1 MGCCGCI
8 ILSIIINFADMKLSL
23 SDKKTGGVLLLTSCE
38 PQLDR
43 HYYLRDKDNK
53 YFTIA
58 WNTGIQQTVTID
70 GEEYD
75 FMPETILPLMF
86 NQSFSFGRAEDI
98 VAWQFNREFYC
109 IIDHDAE
116 VSCVGFLFAG
126 ADQVFINT
134 DEQVQVKLRLLL
146 HIFIEELNTRDNI
159 QNDMLLMLLKR
170 LIIVITKLAKSSS
183 VPNQNK
189 TDDKLDIFRQFNL
202 LVEANFTREHSV
214 QYYADRLHKSPKTL
228 ANIFLLYNEKTPIQ
242 MIHTRIMIEAKRLLY
257 YTSKSAKQITY
268 ELGFE
273 DPAYFTNF
281 FKRNTSQSP
290 VEFRKSKQIGV
301 AGK

>member
-1 MGCCGCI
+1 
-8 ILSIIINFADMKLSL
+8 MKLSL
-23 SDKKTGGVLLLTSCE
+23 SDKKTGGELLLFSSE

-43 HYYLRDKDNK
+43 HYYLRDKDNR

-70 GEEYD
+70 GGEYD
-75 FMPETILPLMF
+75 FMPGTILPLMF

-134 DEQVQVKLRLLL
+134 DEQDQVRLRLLL
-146 HIFIEELNTRDNI
+146 HIFIEELKTRDNI
-159 QNDMLLMLLKR
+159 QNDLLLLLLKR
-170 LIIVITKLAKSSS
+170 LIIVITKLAKSGS
-183 VPNQNK
+183 VPDQNK
-189 TDDKLDIFRQFNL
+189 TNDKLDIFRQFNL
-202 LVEANFTREHSV
+202 LVEANFNREHSV

-257 YTSKSAKQITY
+257 YTSKSIKQITY

-281 FKRNTSQSP
+281 FKRNTAQSP

>member
-1 MGCCGCI
+1 
-8 ILSIIINFADMKLSL
+8 MKLTL
-23 SDKKTGGVLLLTSCE
+23 TDKKTGGEMLLISGE

-43 HYYLRDKDNK
+43 FYYVRDKDNK

-75 FMPETILPLMF
+75 FMPGTILPLMF

-134 DEQVQVKLRLLL
+134 DEQDQVKLKLLL
-146 HIFIEELNTRDNI
+146 RIFIEELNTHDNI
-159 QNDMLLMLLKR
+159 QNDMLVMLLKR

-189 TDDKLDIFRQFNL
+189 TDDKLDIFRRFNL

-214 QYYADRLHKSPKTL
+214 QYYADHLHKSPKTL
-228 ANIFLLYNEKTPIQ
+228 ANIFLIYNERTPIQ
-242 MIHTRIMIEAKRLLY
+242 MIHTRIIIEAKRLLY
-257 YTSKSAKQITY
+257 YTGKSIKQITY

>member
-1 MGCCGCI
+1 
-8 ILSIIINFADMKLSL
+8 MKLSL
-23 SDKKTGGVLLLTSCE
+23 SDKKTGGELLLFSSE

-70 GEEYD
+70 GGEYD
-75 FMPETILPLMF
+75 FMPGTILPLMF

-134 DEQVQVKLRLLL
+134 DEQDQARLRLLL
-146 HIFIEELNTRDNI
+146 HIFIEELKTRDNI
-159 QNDMLLMLLKR
+159 QNDLLLLLLKR
-170 LIIVITKLAKSSS
+170 LIIVITKLAKSSA
-183 VPNQNK
+183 VPDQNK
-189 TDDKLDIFRQFNL
+189 TNDKLDIFRQFNL
-202 LVEANFTREHSV
+202 LVEANFNREHSV

-228 ANIFLLYNEKTPIQ
+228 ANIFLIYNEKTPIQ

-257 YTSKSAKQITY
+257 YTSKSIKQITY

-281 FKRNTSQSP
+281 FKRNTAQSP

-301 AGK
+301 VGK

>member
-1 MGCCGCI
+1 
-8 ILSIIINFADMKLSL
+8 MKLSL
-23 SDKKTGGVLLLTSCE
+23 SDKKTGGELLLFSSE

-43 HYYLRDKDNK
+43 HYYLRDKDNR

-70 GEEYD
+70 GGEYD
-75 FMPETILPLMF
+75 FMPGTILPLMF

-134 DEQVQVKLRLLL
+134 DEQDQARLRLLL
-146 HIFIEELNTRDNI
+146 HIFIEELKTRDNI
-159 QNDMLLMLLKR
+159 QNDLLLLLLKR
-170 LIIVITKLAKSSS
+170 LIIVITKLAKSSA
-183 VPNQNK
+183 VPDQNK
-189 TDDKLDIFRQFNL
+189 TNDKLDIFRQFNL
-202 LVEANFTREHSV
+202 LVEANFNREHSV

-228 ANIFLLYNEKTPIQ
+228 ANIFLIYNEKTPIQ

-257 YTSKSAKQITY
+257 YTSKSIKQITY

-281 FKRNTSQSP
+281 FKRNTAQSP

-301 AGK
+301 VGK